1 MVPLLLILRKV
12 NIFTTDIGRKFR
24 MKKFVIFTMKRRKI
38 VRCEVIMLPIS
49 EVIKEVEKEGYKYLG
64 IVELDNIKENGMK
77 EK

>member
-1 MVPLLLILRKV
+1 MLLILRKV
-12 NIFTTDIGRKFR
+12 NIFNTDIGRKFR
-24 MKKFVIFTMKRRKI
+24 MKKFVIFAMKRRKI

-64 IVELDNIKENGMK
+64 IVELDNIKENVMK